1 MRDRAAIEQGSIRSR
16 CWSIGH
22 LKPGTMYRLYGSAE
36 PVLLQNDRT
45 GIVTRTYVCPA
56 QSSTNDFTAAIHVG
70 RVNVF
75 PSIAFHYN
83 AQTACND
90 YRQGLCK

>member
-1 MRDRAAIEQGSIRSR
+1 M
-16 CWSIGH
+16 H
-22 LKPGTMYRLYGSAE
+22 HLYGSAE
-36 PVLLQNDRT
+36 PVLLQKNKT
-45 GIVTRTYVCPA
+45 GIIVTRTYVCPA
-56 QSSTNDFTAAIHVG
+56 QSSTNNFTAAIRMG